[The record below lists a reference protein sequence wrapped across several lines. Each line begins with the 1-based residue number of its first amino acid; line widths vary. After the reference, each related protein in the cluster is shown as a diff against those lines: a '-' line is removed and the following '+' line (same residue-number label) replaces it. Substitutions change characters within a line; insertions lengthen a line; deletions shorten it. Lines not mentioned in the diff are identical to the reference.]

1 MERVVLTPEL
11 FERFLPYAMV
21 AGLTRQW
28 TAAFQGI
35 LDTPPSWYVGNG
47 DSVDLKDFGTSLEDC
62 FSTTTG
68 VMQSSP
74 SSSSSSSGSSGGGS
88 SGGGDGGGG
97 GGGF

>member
-1 MERVVLTPEL
+1 
-11 FERFLPYAMV
+11 MV

-35 LDTPPSWYVGNG
+35 LETSPSWYVGSG
-47 DSVDLKDFGTSLEDC
+47 DFDLTDFGTSLEDC
-62 FSTTTG
+62 FSATAG
-68 VMQSSP
+68 AMQSSP
-74 SSSSSSSGSSGGGS
+74 SSSSSTSGSSGGGS